1 VALDLQAQLDALRE
15 AYGSGATRVSYESK
29 SVDYRSL
36 AEMREIIAS
45 LENQLGI
52 TRPANIIARP
62 RMWR

>member
-1 VALDLQAQLDALRE
+1 MAIDLQSQLDALRE
-15 AYGSGATRVSYESK
+15 AYYSGATRVSYESK

-36 AEMREIIAS
+36 AEMRELIAS

-52 TRPANIIARP
+52 VRPANIIAKP